1 MIKIQKVLV
10 LIALALVTAV
20 FFNVVEAKQT
30 QELSSVTAIR
40 VGVYDSRAVAMSY
53 YRSEQFNTP
62 LSALFAKLGK
72 AKEDGDKKTVE
83 ELESLGPALQE
94 LIHKQSF
101 GDWPVSNIMKIISDE
116 LPEIAKQADVG
127 VIISKWDITFQQ
139 PAAELVDVTHLLVNL
154 FNPSEETLK
163 IVDEIMKTNP
173 VSEFSISKEYEV
185 FAKLNFQ

>member
-20 FFNVVEAKQT
+20 FFNTVEAKQT
-30 QELSSVTAIR
+30 QEPSSVTSIR

-94 LIHKQSF
+94 LIHKQGF
-101 GDWPVSNIMKIISDE
+101 GDWPVSNIMKIISDK

-163 IVDEIMKTNP
+163 TVDEIMKTNP
-173 VSEFSISKEYEV
+173 VPEFSISQEYEV